1 MTTTERER
9 ADEARDR
16 SIHDEE
22 VQVMRERAAKQ
33 AESKQRKPMTYDEW
47 ARMTFTEG
55 D

>member
-1 MTTTERER
+1 MTNTERER

-22 VQVMRERAAKQ
+22 VQVMREQAAKK
-33 AESKQRKPMTYDEW
+33 AESKRKPMTYDEW